1 VVGPRKLLNDLTMGL
16 QSVILKGCRQIWR
29 FSNVIFGS
37 LTIDVSNECGS
48 ADPMI
53 RLV

>member
-1 VVGPRKLLNDLTMGL
+1 MGL
-16 QSVILKGCRQIWR
+16 QPVILKGLPPVLAVA
-29 FSNVIFGS
+29 NVIFGS